1 MSCRLVLDNEFTLT
15 SYFLLRI
22 KKILEEKDVSL
33 IEIEK
38 SSYVYENVITFSE
51 LHKKTVINALNNLL
65 KGYFFV
71 KTSDINVVSCSLIY
85 SYRIDPDKIVM
96 YISQE
101 SKEYY
106 KKFLDIYDS
115 EKLEKLLS
123 MKSTYSHILYDYLL
137 RNEDEITVDLADL
150 HDLLDTPESFRKNYS
165 DFKRRVLK
173 QFSKDLNKT
182 SSVYKEIFEGKK
194 VTKIYFDSYFL
205 KL

>member
-1 MSCRLVLDNEFTLT
+1 MSCRLVLDNEFPLT

-22 KKILEEKDVSL
+22 KKILKEKDVSL
-33 IEIEK
+33 IEIQK

-51 LHKKTVINALNNLL
+51 LHKKTVITALNNLL

-85 SYRIDPDKIVM
+85 SYRINPDKIVM
-96 YISQE
+96 YIPQE

-137 RNEDEITVDLADL
+137 RSEDEITVDLEDL

-173 QFSKDLNKT
+173 QFSKDLKEP